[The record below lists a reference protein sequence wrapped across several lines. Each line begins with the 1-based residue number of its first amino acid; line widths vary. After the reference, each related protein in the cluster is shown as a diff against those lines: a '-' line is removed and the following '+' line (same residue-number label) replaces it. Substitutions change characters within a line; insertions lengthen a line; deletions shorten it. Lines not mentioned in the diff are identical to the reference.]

1 MCHKCGY
8 FDNYYLLEITAAIS
22 SNNFIILIEAPNNT
36 LFFFFL
42 HQRTRLVEINKTKRY
57 GWSFIA

>member
-8 FDNYYLLEITAAIS
+8 FDNYYLLEIAIS

-42 HQRTRLVEINKTKRY
+42 HQWTRLVEINKTKRY
-57 GWSFIA
+57 G

>member
-8 FDNYYLLEITAAIS
+8 FDNYYLLEIAIS

-57 GWSFIA
+57 G